1 MVQIREGRGRAGAM
15 RVLIILLL
23 PVFAAGGCV
32 QLCPLGIGC
41 ESTADLLVEG
51 TPDLNAG
58 QAATVVLY
66 QLSGDVSF
74 QQMPLER
81 FWREEAEDLGGEIVE
96 REPELLLF
104 PGEARAVRV
113 SLHEDTRFLGIAANL
128 RDPRT
133 DGWRSLV
140 SVRDLKGRRT
150 LVRVGAND
158 LTVSVR

>member
-1 MVQIREGRGRAGAM
+1 MMQMREKRRRAGAM
-15 RVLIILLL
+15 RILILSLL
-23 PVFAAGGCV
+23 PVLAAGGCV
-32 QLCPLGIGC
+32 QLCSLGMGC
-41 ESTADLLVEG
+41 ESTADLVVEG

-58 QAATVVLY
+58 QAVTIVLY
-66 QLSGDVSF
+66 QLSGDVAF

-81 FWREEAEDLGGEIVE
+81 FWQEEAEELSGEIVE

-113 SLHEDTRFLGIAANL
+113 FLHEDARFLGIAANL

-133 DGWRSLV
+133 NGWRSLLA
-140 SVRDLKGRRT
+140 VRDLQGRRA

-158 LTVSVR
+158 LTVSVP